1 MALKDVLY
9 GVYVQNGGGKLRHEG
24 IGDVAV
30 LPDSMGHSVSSGN
43 TKIKASILTD
53 PDVMGKLFRAGRSVP
68 AHIRHADVTGQSW
81 EIDHNKD
88 NWQECWH
95 VRGKAI
101 LAIPGKGTRTV
112 HYDFTVYRRADN
124 GKCAL
129 YDLAVEDR

>member
-1 MALKDVLY
+1 M
-9 GVYVQNGGGKLRHEG
+9 QNGGDKLRYEG

-43 TKIKASILTD
+43 SRTKASILTD
-53 PDVMGKLFRAGRSVP
+53 PDV
-68 AHIRHADVTGQSW
+68 
-81 EIDHNKD
+81 
-88 NWQECWH
+88 
-95 VRGKAI
+95 KAI
-101 LAIPGKGTRTV
+101 LAIPGKGTRAV